1 MRNNTPSFL
10 DRLEAGIRN
19 KIPPVVAS
27 LVSYGKEHSGVA
39 PVVVLV
45 NREGTKAQMLDA
57 VSAALKGNAM
67 PIANTFQPVMS
78 NGATAFVGFVKAN
91 AQTRISTDAE
101 VAKMTVM
108 AGNMLLDA
116 EDDSLWK
123 VRDATHGGKVLERH
137 GQDSLSRLLETAKV
151 HVDRAPEMASVS
163 MGGVSVGDYACFIDP
178 VTANIRYGVV
188 VAEATEQT
196 PELHT
201 NPDAHDEEGGE
212 THTSPAEAL
221 EVPEAEVE
229 ILPVAGMEP
238 LKVKASLVIMA
249 AEMDGSE
256 KVPEVLPPREGS
268 AKERLTN
275 YYSRL
280 FRYNQPYFRKMEAII
295 EQNTSF

>member
-1 MRNNTPSFL
+1 MRNTSPTFL

-19 KIPPVVAS
+19 KIPPVVAT
-27 LVSYGKEHSGVA
+27 LVSYGKEHAGVA
-39 PVVVLV
+39 PVVVVV
-45 NREGTKAQMLDA
+45 NREGTKAQMLEA
-57 VSAALKGNAM
+57 VSAALQGAAM

-78 NGATAFVGFVKAN
+78 NGADAFVGFVKAN

-151 HVDRAPEMASVS
+151 HVDRAPEMANVS
-163 MGGVSVGDYACFIDP
+163 MGGVAVGDYACFIDP

-188 VAEATEQT
+188 VAEAET

-201 NPDAHDEEGGE
+201 NPEAHDEEGGE
-212 THTSPAEAL
+212 THTSPAEEL
-221 EVPEAEVE
+221 EIPEAEVE

-238 LKVKASLVIMA
+238 LKVKASLVVMA

-256 KVPEVLPPREGS
+256 KVPDVLPPREGS

>member
-1 MRNNTPSFL
+1 MRNNQPSIL

-19 KIPPVVAS
+19 KIPPVVAN
-27 LVSYGKEHSGVA
+27 LVSYGTEHAGVA
-39 PVVVLV
+39 PVVIVA
-45 NREGTKAQMLDA
+45 NREGTKDQMLAA
-57 VSAALKGNAM
+57 VSTALNGNAM
-67 PIANTFQPVMS
+67 PIANTFQQVMT
-78 NGATAFVGFVKAN
+78 NGSPAYVGFVKAN
-91 AQTRISTDAE
+91 VATRIVDDAV

-137 GQDSLSRLLETAKV
+137 GQDSLSKLLETAKV

-163 MGGVSVGDYACFIDP
+163 MGNVSVGDYACFIDP
-178 VTANIRYGVV
+178 VTSNIRYGVV
-188 VAEATEQT
+188 VAAEDTA
-196 PELHT
+196 ELHT
-201 NPDAHDEEGGE
+201 NPEAHDEEGGE
-212 THTSPAEAL
+212 THTSPTDGL
-221 EVPEAEVE
+221 SIPEAEVE

-238 LKVKASLVIMA
+238 LKVKASLIIMA

-268 AKERLTN
+268 AKDRMVN

-280 FRYNQPYFRKMEAII
+280 FRYNTPYFRKMEAII